1 MAIEKINANDTLNQG
16 RTKINNVIDALANNN
31 GAISIGFS
39 ETFNTLED
47 LKSKY
52 PSGADGAFL
61 VFNNG
66 NNDGSH
72 VYIFKDNAWTDFGI
86 YQATAIADNSID
98 RLKIKENAITYDKTN
113 FLENDETKN
122 LFDGNYIDGYSISGS
137 GSTDGYYYV
146 KRELAKTAEIKI
158 RPNTTYKLF
167 RETPSRLILATSTKR
182 LIGNAKFDGKI
193 AQNWAGTGVTDTPKT
208 LEITT
213 GLNDNYLYV
222 NTSVNGTEP
231 FLRVVEGNLPD
242 TETYRYEIKP
252 KSEVDILSKSEYES
266 DIYGIDKVD
275 FVKKINL
282 FDGNYLKDTSITGS
296 EPYPIINTTGGQ
308 TAEIKIKPNTTYY
321 IGREIPS
328 RFNLG
333 TATSQKTFGKSLD
346 GKIRLNYSGSGE
358 TSSPEI
364 LKITTG
370 PNDNYLYINNSL
382 NNENKFLLVTENE
395 INSVGSFDYNRAVL
409 DKNIE
414 IPNVQNQKSMR
425 VIYNGTDNL
434 KIYIPSK
441 KTNLFVCY
449 EYLKVDDDAT
459 NMHQWRVQN
468 TYIVNND
475 LSVKYKLDNQT
486 EWEGAIKEVGA
497 SDYMGGQHGDER
509 NVAISFNFDG
519 KQYDM
524 SQAFEFDV
532 FNEIK
537 IISHSILN
545 RADHPGDD
553 LLKRVKISTWNLDE
567 YKVENI
573 YTALQSFEIF
583 ESKLTLMSCRY
594 NDNLTSDVL
603 VNKAR
608 RDVEYTDV
616 AISSASVGSL
626 GNETK
631 DAHLIEMWGDNLYFS
646 ARCEAEYERY
656 PNRKQ
661 LIQNFSGEAI
671 PRAKIYFDITG
682 NYSINK
688 NEVLKNKSTYRLIV

>member
-1 MAIEKINANDTLNQG
+1 MAIEKILRTDTLNVG
-16 RTKINNVIDALANNN
+16 RTKINNAIDALANNTN
-31 GAISIGFS
+31 TVSIGFN
-39 ETFNTLED
+39 EFFNTLED

-72 VYIFKDNAWTDFGI
+72 IYIFKNNTWTDFGI
-86 YQATAIADNSID
+86 YQATAIADNSVTPQKTTF
-98 RLKIKENAITYDKTN
+98 LKS
-113 FLENDETKN
+113 L
-122 LFDGNYIDGYSISGS
+122 
-137 GSTDGYYYV
+137 
-146 KRELAKTAEIKI
+146 
-158 RPNTTYKLF
+158 
-167 RETPSRLILATSTKR
+167 
-182 LIGNAKFDGKI
+182 
-193 AQNWAGTGVTDTPKT
+193 
-208 LEITT
+208 
-213 GLNDNYLYV
+213 
-222 NTSVNGTEP
+222 
-231 FLRVVEGNLPD
+231 
-242 TETYRYEIKP
+242 
-252 KSEVDILSKSEYES
+252 
-266 DIYGIDKVD
+266 
-275 FVKKINL
+275 NL
-282 FDGNYLKDTSITGS
+282 FDGNYLKDTSISGS
-296 EPYPIINTTGGQ
+296 EPFTFVNRTGGQ
-308 TAEIKIKPNTTYY
+308 TAEIRIKPNTTYY
-321 IGREIPS
+321 IGREVPS
-328 RFNLG
+328 RFNFG
-333 TATSQKTFGKSLD
+333 TATSKKTFGNSLD
-346 GKIRLNYSGSGE
+346 GKIRQNYSGSGE

-364 LKITTG
+364 FKITTG
-370 PNDNYLYINNSL
+370 PNDNYLYINNSN

-395 INSVGSFDYNRAVL
+395 INSVGNFDYNRATL

-414 IPNVQNQKSMR
+414 IPNIKNQKTMR
-425 VIYNGTDNL
+425 VIYNGTNNL

-441 KTNLFVCY
+441 KTDLSVCY
-449 EYLKVDDDAT
+449 EYLKVDDDAS

-475 LSVKYKLDNQT
+475 LSVKYQLDYQT

-524 SQAFEFDV
+524 SQAFKLDV

-553 LLKRVKISTWNLDE
+553 LLKRVKISTWNLNE
-567 YKVENI
+567 YTVENI
-573 YTALQSFEIF
+573 YTALQPFEIF

-626 GNETK
+626 GSGTK

-688 NEVLKNKSTYRLIV
+688 DEVLKNKSTYRLIV